1 LKREIP
7 ENNQIVKSV
16 VGFCNMH
23 GGRII
28 LGVGNDGEVIGVEE
42 PQVEELLEYLHKTI
56 YESCTPSIIP
66 DIFSQR
72 VNDKLVL
79 VIRVSSGG
87 NKPYF
92 IRSLGM
98 EKGTYVRMG
107 RSTLRADAAT
117 IADLQRQHSG
127 ISYDRVPLYNAPSD
141 SIDPVLVERFL
152 KNRTLRAPVHAGSAV
167 LRSYHLIA
175 EEHTKPYPTAA
186 GILLFSR
193 HVHEWFPEA
202 FIICSRFRG
211 TSGRDATSSRDC
223 TGTLFE
229 QFDASYAFVVENL
242 NRSFTIKGKRRK
254 EVLELPPVAIR
265 EVLLNA
271 LVHRNYA
278 IAGSIKVAIFDDRIE
293 VFSPGVFPGP
303 IDVNNLLSG
312 ITYIRN
318 TAIAK
323 VFREA
328 GYIEKLGSGF
338 IALFELY
345 DRWGLEPPRV
355 VEGENFVKCILPRT
369 KREPEHDAMTRRL
382 LNLFDRGSEIAIR
395 DVIAELRVSRATAGR
410 YLADLESKGMVETR
424 GSGPATRYIRG

>member
-1 LKREIP
+1 
-7 ENNQIVKSV
+7 
-16 VGFCNMH
+16 
-23 GGRII
+23 
-28 LGVGNDGEVIGVEE
+28 
-42 PQVEELLEYLHKTI
+42 
-56 YESCTPSIIP
+56 
-66 DIFSQR
+66 
-72 VNDKLVL
+72 
-79 VIRVSSGG
+79 
-87 NKPYF
+87 
-92 IRSLGM
+92 
-98 EKGTYVRMG
+98 
-107 RSTLRADAAT
+107 
-117 IADLQRQHSG
+117 
-127 ISYDRVPLYNAPSD
+127 
-141 SIDPVLVERFL
+141 
-152 KNRTLRAPVHAGSAV
+152 
-167 LRSYHLIA
+167 
-175 EEHTKPYPTAA
+175 
-186 GILLFSR
+186 
-193 HVHEWFPEA
+193 
-202 FIICSRFRG
+202 
-211 TSGRDATSSRDC
+211 
-223 TGTLFE
+223 
-229 QFDASYAFVVENL
+229 
-242 NRSFTIKGKRRK
+242 
-254 EVLELPPVAIR
+254 LPPVAIR